1 MLPGRDREVERQRT
15 RDYWTGYEWTK
26 GSYSYWKVGQYT
38 RFSGAEKPSRAAT
51 ATSAGE
57 HTSQD
62 FQGYLQGAVETGER
76 AASEILKRLSS
87 RRVADPG
94 CEAGVG
100 CVQVQ
105 HPRRLAVRGA
115 KAVPRSQRRRDELA
129 GAEHDGVVAA
139 QELDGTVGDVERVDV
154 VVVRVQVD
162 GERSFE
168 LDLDERELRQLEAD
182 RHRAVVSLE
191 PLAFAGACDDGIAAR
206 RVVRR
211 ELVVI
216 GGVGR
221 LPRVLPAQVLDE
233 PPRGSVHVEQ
243 AHRPGLEV
251 VEPVHDAGR
260 HGDRV
265 AGCERQLAVRGEDL
279 EPSLE
284 EDEGVDVR
292 RVEVPVGAARPAAR
306 AGTRTRRSLRGSAST
321 SVREPFRS
329 RTSTTELTLFDL
341 DAHRAAARSAAV
353 CVALDEHALDA
364 HVAGRGLEPQSASR

>member
-1 MLPGRDREVERQRT
+1 M
-15 RDYWTGYEWTK
+15 
-26 GSYSYWKVGQYT
+26 
-38 RFSGAEKPSRAAT
+38 
-51 ATSAGE
+51 
-57 HTSQD
+57 
-62 FQGYLQGAVETGER
+62 
-76 AASEILKRLSS
+76 
-87 RRVADPG
+87 
-94 CEAGVG
+94 
-100 CVQVQ
+100 
-105 HPRRLAVRGA
+105 
-115 KAVPRSQRRRDELA
+115 PRSQRRRDELA
-129 GAEHDGVVAA
+129 GAERDGVVAA

-154 VVVRVQVD
+154 VVVRVRVD

-182 RHRAVVSLE
+182 RHGAVVSLE
-191 PLAFAGACDDGIAAR
+191 PLALAGACDDGVAAR

-211 ELVVI
+211 ELVVLS
-216 GGVGR
+216 GVGR

-292 RVEVPVGAARPAAR
+292 RVEVPVGAGRPTAPQELERGDLLQVGEHLRARAVPLQDFDHRAQTTRPRRAPRCSSWRGRPRRTRRARPRCARRRSRAR
-306 AGTRTRRSLRGSAST
+306 AGSACRSGSA
-321 SVREPFRS
+321 
-329 RTSTTELTLFDL
+329 
-341 DAHRAAARSAAV
+341 
-353 CVALDEHALDA
+353 
-364 HVAGRGLEPQSASR
+364 